1 MKIGFACGVFDLFH
15 LGHVLMLKDCKAN
28 CDKLI
33 VAINKAENLS
43 KDKNPPIYS
52 IDDRVQIIAAC
63 RYVDKVLVYNSEDEL
78 EKLLISSAIDI
89 RFLGDDY
96 KTKPITGADLG
107 IQIYYIDRSHGYST
121 STVLKRIIDRYC
133 K

>member
-15 LGHVLMLKDCKAN
+15 LGHVLMLKDCKSN

-89 RFLGDDY
+89 RFLGYDY

>member
-1 MKIGFACGVFDLFH
+1 MKIGFACGEFDLFH

-63 RYVDKVLVYNSEDEL
+63 RYVDEVLVYNSEDEL
-78 EKLLISSAIDI
+78 EKLLTSSAIDI

-107 IQIYYIDRSHGYST
+107 IQIYYINRSHGYST
-121 STVLKRIIDRYC
+121 SAVLKRIIDRYC